1 MTAYFIW
8 HSLYRKQNTCICF
21 VYIVVTEVDA
31 VGVTV
36 EEHTGRWLM
45 SILYIILYTVL
56 NKMNVVE
63 LWL

>member
-1 MTAYFIW
+1 M
-8 HSLYRKQNTCICF
+8 
-21 VYIVVTEVDA
+21 YIVVTEVDA